1 MKVEIAFNLEK
12 TRKISFQEDFP
23 KTTKCCRCGGKARLG
38 FVAHE
43 FEEKLMQSGGRY
55 VSQLYENKPKSDGFW
70 LHDACS
76 VAVYFCKKCLETTA
90 LYNQA

>member
-1 MKVEIAFNLEK
+1 MKVEIAFDIKKAKSL
-12 TRKISFQEDFP
+12 SWQADFP
-23 KTTKCCRCGGKARLG
+23 KTAKCCKCDGEARLG

-43 FEEKLMQSGGRY
+43 TEKHKKGNKY
-55 VSQLYENKPKSDGFW
+55 VCHLYKNEPKGSGFW
-70 LHDACS
+70 VHDMCC

>member
-1 MKVEIAFNLEK
+1 MKVQLGIKGLRK
-12 TRKISFQEDFP
+12 TWQDDFP
-23 KTTKCCRCGGKARLG
+23 LDTPCCRCDGTARIG

-43 FEEKLMQSGGRY
+43 IDQEGPHVCEMYDNEYSEGRA
-55 VSQLYENKPKSDGFW
+55 W
-70 LHDACS
+70 LHDCCA